1 MPRTRPRTGVESKIV
16 QSILWVGIWPM
27 LVAIAIGYFT
37 AWKLRVP
44 GAGRELELMSAN
56 TANAV
61 TLLLNQRA
69 RETQNVAISPLVRN
83 ALKASAE
90 GGDRRTLEMVQDY
103 LIRLS
108 REDRSEHRDLMLLT
122 ADGKVVAAS
131 SRPDKSDLSGNRWWR
146 EARDRGETTFS
157 IAEADPE
164 AGSYLARITVPVVA
178 EDETLIAGFLCDTF
192 DVENLLATLFAH
204 EKDSVAET
212 LLVIASSTE
221 PASALTFSDGGTTI
235 AWEQV
240 SPQLYQQL
248 TTTDTPWTVH
258 EDEVSG
264 EAYFVGFVPLDL
276 GGLVGDDPT
285 LEAYVVTRRSA
296 RQTSQLVNRTMSL
309 ALLTGSILVVFFCLR
324 EYRRVHNKIVR
335 PLRLLNEGAQIVGHG
350 DLELKLKIATNDEIE
365 ELAASFNRMALD
377 LKRKIHQLKESE
389 ERYRGVVT
397 SMKEGIYQTNAAG
410 AIVFLNK
417 AAAQIFGY
425 SNPDEAIG
433 VNMNT
438 LYVEEIDAARMESE
452 LRAHGYVDRFRFWMT
467 RKDGQAIS
475 VETSSTAIKDRNGN
489 IVGVEGIF
497 RDVTE
502 QIRLERETK
511 QKAERLAVISEI
523 TNAVNSSLHADRVYG
538 AIAVQVRKLVQFD
551 SAAIALQNETEDSM
565 EVFRLWPVPSGE
577 PPETITITPDET
589 SGLHQVVAN
598 ASPLVI
604 EDEEEI
610 SRLTDVPRILGT
622 AVRACVYM
630 PLFSKDHLTGTFILG
645 RNTGEP
651 FGKYDIEVLAQIAGQ
666 IGVAIDNARL
676 FKNLVSSFE
685 RVKEAQEKLAQA
697 HQELKTLDTMKTNL
711 LSNVSHELRTPL
723 VSIMGYTDMIYREKV
738 GPLNK
743 AQKDYLEIS
752 LKNVDKLVK
761 LIENLLDFSRLHGG
775 TEMLVFGLVDLV
787 ELAKSSVQ
795 IVKPV
800 ADRRHVSIELKA
812 PQEGL
817 TVEGDKEKLSQVF
830 DNLLSNAVKFN
841 NSGGSVVVDLRMD
854 SSDNVAVSVTDT
866 GIGIPT
872 EALDKIFTRFYQ
884 YDSSSTRKYGG
895 TGIGLSIAQDIVRM
909 HGGRIS
915 VTSEEGKGSTF
926 TFTLPLAQRKEEWEE
941 EKHRPLPEMRGLV
954 QLVTT
959 DRDLAESVK
968 AQFTSDGINVMHVT
982 NRDEAVRL
990 AGKHLPDCVAVD
1002 AEIDGHGGRTVVERL
1017 KHDAYTNRI
1026 PIVLITEDGHETE
1039 CPDAWIAARV
1049 SKSYRKGRL
1058 LSTVNYVIG
1067 LAGREPKPRGDKI
1080 LVVDDDP
1087 DVTDFL
1093 SHVLEQ
1099 DGYEVV
1105 CAGSGPEALE
1115 KIHDGGIGLV
1125 LLDIAM
1131 PLMDGWTVCQKIRSD
1146 PEYGNVHIC
1155 VITAKPE
1162 ASIARKITSSGA
1174 DGYIMKPFRTEDIIS
1189 KAREVVRPTQ
1199 KLRT

>member
-1 MPRTRPRTGVESKIV
+1 MI
-16 QSILWVGIWPM
+16 
-27 LVAIAIGYFT
+27 VAIAIGYFT

-44 GAGRELELMSAN
+44 GAGRELESMSAN

-61 TLLLNQRA
+61 TLLLNRRA
-69 RETQNVAISPLVRN
+69 EETQNVAISPLITD
-83 ALKASAE
+83 ALKAATQR
-90 GGDRRTLEMVQDY
+90 GDRGTYEAIQNY

-108 REDRSEHRDLMLLT
+108 REDPAEHRELMLLT
-122 ADGKVVAAS
+122 ADGTVVASS
-131 SRPDKSDLSGNRWWR
+131 SRLDTRDFSGDRWWQQV
-146 EARDRGETTFS
+146 RDRGEATFS
-157 IAEADPE
+157 VAEVDPE
-164 AGSYLARITVPVVA
+164 AGLYLARITVPVVTDDG
-178 EDETLIAGFLCDTF
+178 EPIAGFLSDTF
-192 DVENLLATLFAH
+192 DVKNLVAPLFAR

-212 LLVIASSTE
+212 LLVIASSSE
-221 PASALTFSDGGTTI
+221 PPSALAFSDGGTTVT
-235 AWEQV
+235 WEQV
-240 SPQLYQQL
+240 PERLYQRL
-248 TTTDTPWTVH
+248 TTADTPWTVH
-258 EDEVSG
+258 KDKVSG
-264 EAYFVGFVPLDL
+264 DEYFVGFVPLEL
-276 GGLVGDDPT
+276 GNLVGGDPALT
-285 LEAYVVTRRSA
+285 TYVLTRRSA
-296 RQTSQLVNRTMSL
+296 SETSHIVNRTMLL
-309 ALLTGSILVVFFCLR
+309 ALLTGSVLVVFFCVR

-377 LKRKIHQLKESE
+377 LKRKIHQLRESE
-389 ERYRGVVT
+389 EKYRGVVT

-410 AIVFLNK
+410 TIVFLNK

-425 SNPDEAIG
+425 SNPDDAIG

-452 LRAHGYVDRFRFWMT
+452 LRTHGYVDRFRFWMT
-467 RKDGQAIS
+467 RADGRAIS
-475 VETSSTAIKDRNGN
+475 VETSSTAMKDRDGN

-523 TNAVNSSLHADRVYG
+523 TNAINSSLHADRVYE

-551 SAAIALQNETEDSM
+551 GAAIALQNETEDSM
-565 EVFRLWPVPSGE
+565 EIFRLWPVSSGK
-577 PPETITITPDET
+577 PPEPISIVPDET
-589 SGLHQVVAN
+589 TGLHQVLTTAR
-598 ASPLVI
+598 PLAM
-604 EDEEEI
+604 ESQEEI
-610 SRLTDVPRILGT
+610 ASLADAPRVLGA
-622 AVRACVYM
+622 AVRACVYI

-651 FGKYDIEVLAQIAGQ
+651 FGKYDIEVLVQIAGQ

-676 FKNLVSSFE
+676 FKNLVRSFE
-685 RVKEAQEKLAQA
+685 KVKEAQEKLAQA

-738 GPLNK
+738 GTLNK
-743 AQKDYLEIS
+743 TQKDYLEIS
-752 LKNVDKLVK
+752 LKNVDKLVT

-795 IVKPV
+795 IIKPV
-800 ADRRHVSIELKA
+800 ADRRNVSAELNV
-812 PQEGL
+812 PEDGL
-817 TVEGDKEKLSQVF
+817 AVEGDKEKLSQVF

-841 NSGGSVVVDLRMD
+841 NSGGSVIVDLRMD
-854 SSDNVAVSVTDT
+854 SSDNVAVSVKDT
-866 GIGIPT
+866 GIGIPK

-926 TFTLPLAQRKEEWEE
+926 TFTLPLAQRKEQWEE

-954 QLVTT
+954 QLVTK
-959 DRDLAESVK
+959 DRSLAESIK
-968 AQFTSDGINVMHVT
+968 AQFTSEGINVMHVT

-1002 AEIDGHGGRTVVERL
+1002 AEIDGHGGKTVVERL
-1017 KHDAYTNRI
+1017 RHDAYTNRI

-1039 CPDAWIAARV
+1039 CPDAWIAARI

-1067 LAGREPKPRGDKI
+1067 LSGREPKPRGDKI

-1087 DVTDFL
+1087 DVTEFL
-1093 SHVLEQ
+1093 SQVLGHE
-1099 DGYEVV
+1099 GYEVV

-1115 KIHDGGIGLV
+1115 KLHDGGIGLV
-1125 LLDIAM
+1125 LVDIAM
-1131 PLMDGWTVCQKIRSD
+1131 PLMDGWTVCRKIRSD
-1146 PEYGNVHIC
+1146 PEYANVHIC

-1162 ASIARKITSSGA
+1162 ASIAKRITSSGA
-1174 DGYIMKPFRTEDIIS
+1174 DGYIMKPFRTEDIIT
-1189 KAREVVRPTQ
+1189 KARDVVRPTQ
-1199 KLRT
+1199 KLPT